1 MALGRSTSLSL
12 SELMGGAEDGV
23 GMVEREMVL
32 LARCLEGGDG
42 DDDDDGGA
50 VDAFAAAVS
59 DGLLDVDDDDDDADA
74 EDDVTN
80 LDCCCW

>member
-32 LARCLEGGDG
+32 LARCLEGG
-42 DDDDDGGA
+42 A
-50 VDAFAAAVS
+50 MMMMMMMMMERQLM
-59 DGLLDVDDDDDDADA
+59 LLQLLFPMDYWMSM
-74 EDDVTN
+74 TTMMMPM
-80 LDCCCW
+80 LKMTLQI